1 MVLVGGVVTDVFFHL
16 LKASAPAG
24 FFVRFH
30 TRSRPST
37 RSKKLISPTSHR
49 ATSRGYL
56 VRCFPRPRL
65 ARSLTFPPFSSFAT
79 RSWRRTKD
87 RKSLRGGKK
96 RKKVRGWKGGFFAFK
111 MKLRN
116 GGTV

>member
-1 MVLVGGVVTDVFFHL
+1 MVLAAGAVTDVFFHL

-56 VRCFPRPRL
+56 VRCFPRRVF
-65 ARSLTFPPFSSFAT
+65 SHFSSILILCSLQLA
-79 RSWRRTKD
+79 SGGE
-87 RKSLRGGKK
+87 RKIGRASGMEKK
-96 RKKVRGWKGGFFAFK
+96 KLRGWKGGFFAFK

-116 GGTV
+116 GGMV